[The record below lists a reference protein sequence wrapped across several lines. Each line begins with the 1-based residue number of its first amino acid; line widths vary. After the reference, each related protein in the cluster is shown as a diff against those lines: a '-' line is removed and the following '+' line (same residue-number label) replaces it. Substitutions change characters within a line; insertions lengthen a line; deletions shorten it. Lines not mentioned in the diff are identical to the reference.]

1 MMQRRPREDARPRQR
16 ISPYWRWFGLVA
28 LVLAV
33 LFSLFTS
40 IHFVRPA
47 AGFAVL
53 IAAIAAAVDV
63 DRVTRNRRR

>member
-1 MMQRRPREDARPRQR
+1 MSRDPREDTRLRDR
-16 ISPYWRWFGLVA
+16 ISPYWRWAGLVV

-40 IHFVRPA
+40 VHFVRPA

-63 DRVTRNRRR
+63 ERVTRDRRR

>member
-1 MMQRRPREDARPRQR
+1 MRVT
-16 ISPYWRWFGLVA
+16 PYWRWVGLVV

-53 IAAIAAAVDV
+53 IAAVAAAVDV
-63 DRVTRNRRR
+63 DRVTRRRRR